1 MRSNTLTKSMR
12 KFHAF
17 LAVYSL
23 WCNVFAQALF
33 NNNGADIYVKDGGFV
48 IVKTNSLYNNQLGG
62 VGVIDNA
69 GTVVVEGSI
78 INDGNISAS
87 GDTIR
92 LSGDWINN
100 SAYSGNNSWIDM
112 NGGAQ
117 QITGTAITTFNNLNL
132 LGGSVVKTQTLD
144 AVTSGLLVLNNAELA
159 TDAYEMLV
167 SNVSTNAI
175 TWNNGFVSSLNTGK
189 LSRATNSTSAY
200 IYPVGSPS
208 YSNPPSIFRPIEYA
222 PTASVVNTY
231 GAMVVKGDAT
241 NDGYN
246 VNTLD
251 DVLCKVNPNFYHR
264 LYHSF
269 GNDPSAVK
277 MFFDPITDGNW
288 TEQAHWDT
296 PNRWNYNGSSIA
308 GNGLGFSTVSVGG
321 VSDFQPEPFAL
332 ARKKFTVNAGPDAT
346 INMGESTSFNPTI
359 GASVVNVIGWTP
371 LENLTCANCESPDAS
386 PLANTQYT
394 ITVTDDAGCTASDS
408 LVVKVNNPQLLIPTA
423 FSPNGDGVND
433 LFRAL
438 NKDIQKFNLEVFNR
452 WGERVFQTSDPLEGW
467 DGVFRGMEQEL
478 GAYVWRCDYV
488 FMGSE
493 KPKTAK
499 GNVTL
504 VR

>member
-1 MRSNTLTKSMR
+1 MR
-12 KFHAF
+12 KLYAF
-17 LAVYSL
+17 LTMYSL
-23 WCNVFAQALF
+23 WCNVFAQALL

-48 IVKTNSLYNNQLGG
+48 IVKTNSLYNNQLIGA
-62 VGVIDNA
+62 GVIDNA
-69 GTVVVEGSI
+69 GTIVIEGNI
-78 INDGNISAS
+78 TNDGNINAT

-92 LSGDWINN
+92 LSGNWINN
-100 SAYSGNNSWIDM
+100 SAYSGNDSWVEL

-117 QITGTAITTFNNLNL
+117 QITGTSVTTFNNLNL

-144 AVTSGLLVLNNAELA
+144 AVTSGVLVLNNAELA

-167 SNVSTNAI
+167 SNTNTNAI
-175 TWNNGFVSSLNTGK
+175 VWNNGFVSSINMGK

-208 YSNPPSIFRPIEYA
+208 YNNPPSIFRPIEYA
-222 PTASVVNTY
+222 PTASIAKTY

-241 NDGYN
+241 NDSYN
-246 VNTLD
+246 INTLD

-269 GNDPSAVK
+269 GNDATSVK
-277 MFFDPITDGNW
+277 MFFDPISDGDWTDQG
-288 TEQAHWDT
+288 HWDS
-296 PNRWNYNGSSIA
+296 PNRWNYNGISSA

-321 VSDFQPEPFAL
+321 VTDFQPEPFAL
-332 ARKKFTVNAGPDAT
+332 ARKRFTVNAGPDVS
-346 INMGESTSFNPTI
+346 INLGESTTFNPTI
-359 GASVVNVIGWTP
+359 GTSFISTIGWTP
-371 LENLTCANCESPDAS
+371 PANLTCLNCETPDAS
-386 PLANTQYT
+386 PSSTTQYT
-394 ITVTDDAGCTASDS
+394 ITVTDNVGCIAADS
-408 LVVKVNNPQLLIPTA
+408 LIVTVNNPELLIPTG

-433 LFRAL
+433 VFRTL
-438 NKDIQKFNLEVFNR
+438 NKNIQKFNLEVFNR

-467 DGVFRGMEQEL
+467 DGVFKGIEQEL
-478 GAYVWRCDYV
+478 GTYVWKCDYV

-493 KPKTAK
+493 KPQTAK